1 MAGLE
6 AKLERKETMNLLECF
21 CHKFASMLPRAIIYW
36 VMINVGVEVTTGKYE
51 NTVVPELT
59 FMDALKRFDEA

>member
-1 MAGLE
+1 
-6 AKLERKETMNLLECF
+6 MNILECF
-21 CHKFASMLPRAIIYW
+21 YQKVASMLPRAIIYW
-36 VMINVGVEVTTGKYE
+36 AMINVGVEVTTGKYE

>member
-1 MAGLE
+1 
-6 AKLERKETMNLLECF
+6 MNPLDCF
-21 CHKFASMLPRAIIYW
+21 YQKVASMLPRVIVYW
-36 VMINVGVEVTTGKYE
+36 AMVNVGAEVTTGKYE

>member
-1 MAGLE
+1 
-6 AKLERKETMNLLECF
+6 MNPLDCLCQ
-21 CHKFASMLPRAIIYW
+21 KIASWLPRAIVYW

-51 NTVVPELT
+51 NTFVPDLT